1 MEKRKVCY
9 LNYYFDNS
17 KLLINKKMQLFL
29 YTLIKVIFL
38 KKKSKTTKTIR
49 IKKKLDTLINEVNKN
64 LIKNSENY
72 ISYGYTATNLKNIL
86 MFAKTQNKL
95 YAGEILE
102 NILIIIFS
110 FAFNSKKENTFGK
123 YLYNNMRLIKDNNN
137 KDFKDWF
144 KRDLFLP
151 DELKNIEKLLEND
164 IFVED
169 IKNKTENN
177 IQKNT
182 HFYNFLYEIYQEK
195 YSNQKKYKLDE
206 KVKNYINGM
215 VIDESE
221 FVLPNIEKIGK
232 TTIYDFL
239 TVSQY
244 TNINSCMLFTGP
256 IGKVSRPPISIM
268 RSFFISIYI
277 YYQNKNSPLMKH
289 RTEVRDE
296 KNNLK
301 FAAIPFSYDLTCA
314 SIEEKFAGIIMA
326 PSRIEPRIHEIKM
339 SQNTLKN
346 NGLTELS
353 KVLLFNK
360 NLKSV
365 DFNLSALKTYHI
377 NNLNIGLGLFDN
389 YTLEQLNISY
399 NYIKEDCSQFLAKI
413 LSHLKGL
420 KTLILSSNDLKG
432 GISFFFIMLKKLYR
446 QGKIKLEN
454 LYLNK
459 CILNQIDFYE
469 LGELL
474 KSKYCKLKC
483 LYLNENKIPSSINL
497 IKKLK
502 KNKSLSQ
509 ITFNRC
515 NLGNKDV
522 DNIMRIVNSSNIE
535 HLYLHRNKF
544 TNFNKCL
551 SLLSRTKLIT
561 LEEEINVRNN
571 KELCEESSLYNLD
584 LSLNYYNNKNA
595 GKINLLN
602 KIIDE
607 TNLNCLDLSQILYGP
622 DPSKKFDKLKNYNKD
637 LNKYIK
643 SVEKLKNQLDED
655 QRKYEITTG
664 ELISN
669 KVDKDKI
676 KDIEKYKK
684 EFKQFEPFISEI
696 AKNENSRYPIFLKEN
711 AKRLIIEN
719 KEIFDPKNKLTKKE
733 FKEIEKQLV
742 NYMVWK
748 KSDYNLERLNKI
760 RDEKKLIY
768 I

>member
-1 MEKRKVCY
+1 MEKQKVCY

-29 YTLIKVIFL
+29 YTLIKIIFL
-38 KKKSKTTKTIR
+38 KTKNRTIR
-49 IKKKLDTLINEVNKN
+49 TNKIKQKLDSLIDEVNKN
-64 LIKNSENY
+64 LIKNKNNQ
-72 ISYGYTATNLKNIL
+72 INDKYTATNLNNIL
-86 MFAKTQNKL
+86 LFVKTQNEI

-123 YLYNNMRLIKDNNN
+123 YLYNDMRLIKDSNN

-144 KRDLFLP
+144 KQDLFMP
-151 DELKNIEKLLEND
+151 DELNNIEKLLKND
-164 IFVED
+164 IHVED
-169 IKNKTENN
+169 IKNKTETNV
-177 IQKNT
+177 QKKT
-182 HFYNFLYEIYQEK
+182 LFYNFLYEIYQEK

-206 KVKNYINGM
+206 KAKNYINGM
-215 VIDESE
+215 VIDESKCI
-221 FVLPNIEKIGK
+221 LPNIEK
-232 TTIYDFL
+232 TNIYDYS
-239 TVSQY
+239 TISQY
-244 TNINSCMLFTGP
+244 TNISSCMLFTGP
-256 IGKVSRPPISIM
+256 IGMVSRPPISII

-277 YYQNKNSPLMKH
+277 YYQNKNSPLMKY
-289 RTEVRDE
+289 RTEVRDG

-301 FAAIPFSYDLTCA
+301 LAAIPFSYDLTCA
-314 SIEEKFAGIIMA
+314 LIEEKFAGIIMA
-326 PSRIEPRIHEIKM
+326 PSRIESRIHDIKM
-339 SQNTLKN
+339 SQNALKN

-360 NLKSV
+360 NLKIV
-365 DFNLSALKTYHI
+365 DFNVSALKTYHI

-389 YTLEQLNISY
+389 YTLEQLNISQ
-399 NYIKEDCSQFLAKI
+399 NYLKEDCAQFLAKI

-420 KTLILSSNDLKG
+420 KTLILSFNDLKG

-446 QGKIKLEN
+446 QGKTKLEN
-454 LYLNK
+454 LFLNK

-483 LYLNENKIPSSINL
+483 LYLNENTIPSSVNL

-515 NLGNKDV
+515 NLGNRDV
-522 DNIMRIVNSSNIE
+522 DNIMRIINSTNIE

-551 SLLSRTKLIT
+551 SLLSRTKLVT
-561 LEEEINVRNN
+561 LEEEMNVRKNR
-571 KELCEESSLYNLD
+571 ELYKESSLYNFD

-595 GKINLLN
+595 GKITLLN

-607 TNLNCLDLSQILYGP
+607 TNLSCLDLSQILYGP
-622 DPSKKFDKLKNYNKD
+622 DPSRKFDRTNNNYKN

-643 SVEKLKNQLDED
+643 SVEKLKNQLDGD
-655 QRKYEITTG
+655 QTKYETITG
-664 ELISN
+664 EIISN
-669 KVDKDKI
+669 KADKDKI
-676 KDIEKYKK
+676 ENIEMYKK
-684 EFKQFEPFISEI
+684 EFEQFEPFISEI

-719 KEIFDPKNKLTKKE
+719 KEIFDPKNKLTKKD
-733 FKEIEKQLV
+733 FMEIEKKII
-742 NYMVWK
+742 NYMIWK

>member
-1 MEKRKVCY
+1 MEKGKVSY

-38 KKKSKTTKTIR
+38 KIKKTSKTNK
-49 IKKKLDTLINEVNKN
+49 IKKNLDNLIDLVNKN
-64 LIKNSENY
+64 LIINSENH
-72 ISYGYTATNLKNIL
+72 ISCEYTSTNLKNIL
-86 MFAKTQNKL
+86 MFVKTQNKL

-123 YLYNNMRLIKDNNN
+123 YLYNNMRLIKDTNN

-144 KRDLFLP
+144 IIKLFLQN
-151 DELKNIEKLLEND
+151 EFQSIESLLDND
-164 IFVED
+164 IHVED
-169 IKNKTENN
+169 IKKNFETNK
-177 IQKNT
+177 QKNT
-182 HFYNFLYEIYQEK
+182 LFYNFLYEIYQEK

-206 KVKNYINGM
+206 KVKSYINGII
-215 VIDESE
+215 IDESKL
-221 FVLPNIEKIGK
+221 VLPNIQSSNAN
-232 TTIYDFL
+232 IYEFV

-244 TNINSCMLFTGP
+244 SNINSCMLFSGP
-256 IGKVSRPPISIM
+256 IGKVFRPPISII

-277 YYQNKNSPLMKH
+277 YYQNKNSPLMKY
-289 RTEVRDE
+289 RTEVRDD

-301 FAAIPFSYDLTCA
+301 LAAIPFSYDLTCA
-314 SIEEKFAGIIMA
+314 YIEEKFAGIIMA
-326 PSRIEPRIHEIKM
+326 PSRIESRIHEIKM

-346 NGLTELS
+346 NGFTELS

-360 NLKSV
+360 NIKSV
-365 DFNLSALKTYHI
+365 DFHLSALKTYHI
-377 NNLNIGLGLFDN
+377 NNLNIGLGIFDN
-389 YTLEQLNISY
+389 NTLEQLDLSH
-399 NYIKEDCSQFLAKI
+399 NYLKEDCAQFLAKI

-420 KTLILSSNDLKG
+420 KTLILSANDLKG
-432 GISFFFIMLKKLYR
+432 GISFFFVMLKKLYR

-454 LYLNK
+454 LFLNK
-459 CILNQIDFYE
+459 CILNYIDLYE

-483 LYLNENKIPSSINL
+483 LYLNENKIPSSVNL

-515 NLGNKDV
+515 NFGNNDV
-522 DNIMRIVNSSNIE
+522 DNIMRIINSSNIE
-535 HLYLHRNKF
+535 HLYFHRNKF
-544 TNFNKCL
+544 TEFNKCL
-551 SLLSRTKLIT
+551 RLLSRTKLVT
-561 LEEEINVRNN
+561 LEEEMYVRNN
-571 KELCEESSLYNLD
+571 KELYEESSLYNLD
-584 LSLNYYNNKNA
+584 LSLNFYNNKNA
-595 GKINLLN
+595 EKIILLN

-607 TNLNCLDLSQILYGP
+607 TNLSCLDLSQILYGP
-622 DPSKKFDKLKNYNKD
+622 DPVKKLDKLKNSKKD
-637 LNKYIK
+637 LNKYVK
-643 SVEKLKNQLDED
+643 TVEKLKNQLDGD
-655 QRKYEITTG
+655 QRKYEITIH

-669 KVDKDKI
+669 KVDKEKI
-676 KDIEKYKK
+676 KDIKEYKE
-684 EFKQFEPFISEI
+684 EFGQFDQFISEI

-719 KEIFDPKNKLTKKE
+719 KEIFDPENKLTKKE
-733 FKEIEKQLV
+733 FMEIEKRLV
-742 NYMVWK
+742 NYMIWK
-748 KSDYNLERLNKI
+748 KSDYNLKRLNKI

>member
-9 LNYYFDNS
+9 LNYYFDSS

-29 YTLIKVIFL
+29 YILIKIIFL
-38 KKKSKTTKTIR
+38 KQKKTKKNSN
-49 IKKKLDTLINEVNKN
+49 IKKQLYTLIEKVNKN
-64 LIKNSENY
+64 LIKNSENH
-72 ISYGYTATNLKNIL
+72 INCEYTTTNLKNIL
-86 MFAKTQNKL
+86 MFVKTQNEL

-110 FAFNSKKENTFGK
+110 FVFNSKKENTFGK
-123 YLYNNMRLIKDNNN
+123 YLYNNMRLIKDCNN
-137 KDFKDWF
+137 KDFINWF
-144 KRDLFLP
+144 KNDLFMP
-151 DELKNIEKLLEND
+151 KEFENIESLLEND
-164 IFVED
+164 VHVED
-169 IKNKTENN
+169 IKKKIETKIQEKTV
-177 IQKNT
+177 
-182 HFYNFLYEIYQEK
+182 FYNFLYEIYQEK

-215 VIDESE
+215 AIDKSESE
-221 FVLPNIEKIGK
+221 SPNIEK
-232 TTIYDFL
+232 TNIYDFV
-239 TVSQY
+239 TQSQY
-244 TNINSCMLFTGP
+244 TNINSCMLFIGP
-256 IGKVSRPPISIM
+256 IGQVSRPPISII

-277 YYQNKNSPLMKH
+277 YYQNKNSPLMKY

-301 FAAIPFSYDLTCA
+301 YAAIPFSYDLTCA

-326 PSRIEPRIHEIKM
+326 PSRIESRIYEIKM

-346 NGLTELS
+346 NGFTELS

-365 DFNLSALKTYHI
+365 DFNISALKTYHI

-389 YTLEQLNISY
+389 NTLEQLNISS
-399 NYIKEDCSQFLAKI
+399 NYLKEDCAQFLAKI

-420 KTLILSSNDLKG
+420 KTLILSANDLKG
-432 GISFFFIMLKKLYR
+432 GISFFFIMLKNLYR

-454 LYLNK
+454 LFLNK

-483 LYLNENKIPSSINL
+483 LYLNENKIPSSVNL

-522 DNIMRIVNSSNIE
+522 DNIMRIINSSNIE

-551 SLLSRTKLIT
+551 SLLSRTKLVT
-561 LEEEINVRNN
+561 LEEEKKVRNN
-571 KELCEESSLYNLD
+571 KELYEESSLYNLD
-584 LSLNYYNNKNA
+584 LSLNYYNNKNK

-622 DPSKKFDKLKNYNKD
+622 DPSKKFDRSKNNKKD
-637 LNKYIK
+637 FNGYIK

-676 KDIEKYKK
+676 KDVEKYKK
-684 EFKQFEPFISEI
+684 EFEQFEPFISEI

-719 KEIFDPKNKLTKKE
+719 KEIFDPEHKLTKKE
-733 FKEIEKQLV
+733 FKEIEKRLV
-742 NYMVWK
+742 NYMIWK